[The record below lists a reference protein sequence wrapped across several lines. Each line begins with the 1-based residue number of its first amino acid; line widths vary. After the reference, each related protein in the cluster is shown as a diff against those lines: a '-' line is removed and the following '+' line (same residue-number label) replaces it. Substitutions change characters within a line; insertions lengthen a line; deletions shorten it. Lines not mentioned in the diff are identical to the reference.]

1 LRWGVSFFVNSF
13 GRIKKMAIFE
23 VIRPVGIKSVKK
35 QNIAPRLDTLDGKT
49 ICETWNRDFK
59 GDTMFPIFRELF
71 KKRYDGVK
79 VIPYTEFPSSPLSGT
94 PEFQREVSQQIA
106 LLAKERGCDA
116 IISGNGG

>member
-1 LRWGVSFFVNSF
+1 MNAF
-13 GRIKKMAIFE
+13 GRIKTMAKIK
-23 VIRPVGIKSVKK
+23 VISPVGVKSIKK
-35 QNIAPRLDTLDGKT
+35 QNIVPRLDTLDGKT

-59 GDTMFPIFRELF
+59 GDIMFPIYRELF
-71 KKRYDGVK
+71 KKRYADVK

-106 LLAKERGCDA
+106 ASAKERGCDA